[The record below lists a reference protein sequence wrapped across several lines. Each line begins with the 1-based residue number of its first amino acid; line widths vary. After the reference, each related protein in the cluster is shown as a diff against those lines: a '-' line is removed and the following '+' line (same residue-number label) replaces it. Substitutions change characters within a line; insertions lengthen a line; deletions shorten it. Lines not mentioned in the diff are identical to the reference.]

1 VIVVLDTNIWI
12 SALFFGGKPEQALL
26 KAFEEDTIAVCK
38 QLVEEIEEVAVRK
51 FSQQARL
58 IRKRLDE
65 LTTSALWVE
74 VLGDLKVSRDPDDD
88 VILECARNANA
99 QVIVSGDNDLLDL
112 KYFEGIPIMTAG
124 QYLRAPR
131 EFF

>member
-1 VIVVLDTNIWI
+1 MIVVLDTNIWI

-88 VILECARNANA
+88 VILECARTANA